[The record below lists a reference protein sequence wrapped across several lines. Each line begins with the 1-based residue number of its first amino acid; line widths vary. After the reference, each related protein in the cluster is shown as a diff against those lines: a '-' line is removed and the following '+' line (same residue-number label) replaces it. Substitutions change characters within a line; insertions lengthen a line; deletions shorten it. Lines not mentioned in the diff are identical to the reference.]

1 MPYSIDAAFDAAEL
15 SGVQL
20 PTHTAPVATPPV
32 ARALPQRGR
41 RAEGEGPARV
51 WIAALILGVLMFP
64 FLWLVHL
71 AFKPAAELFDDAL
84 LFTPTL
90 DGFRSLLQGNFLKSF
105 WNSLAVSTLSTALSL
120 LIGVP
125 AAYALTRWRFRGR
138 NSVALWI
145 LVTRMAPPIAF
156 TIPFF
161 LAFRWLGL
169 QDTILGL
176 ALVYLTFNLAIVIW
190 LMQTFFEAVPP
201 ALEEAAYIDGCG
213 VWQAFWR
220 ITLPLSAPG
229 LAATAVLCFIFS
241 WNDFFYALILTRTQA
256 LTAPVAIVNFLQYEG
271 WEWTKIAAAGTLV
284 MLPVVIFTVL
294 VRRYLVRGLTAGGVK
309 D

>member
-1 MPYSIDAAFDAAEL
+1 MANDTTAGRVPQAWPAEAAA
-15 SGVQL
+15 SRQ
-20 PTHTAPVATPPV
+20 PPWLQRH
-32 ARALPQRGR
+32 ARALV
-41 RAEGEGPARV
+41 A
-51 WIAALILGVLMFP
+51 VLLLFVVLLP
-64 FLWLVHL
+64 FLWLVQL
-71 AFKPAAELFDDAL
+71 AFRPANEVFDDAL

-90 DGFRSLLQGNFLKSF
+90 EAFRALLQGNFLKSF
-105 WNSLAVSTLSTALSL
+105 GNSLLTSTLSTALSM

-125 AAYALTRWRFRGR
+125 AAYVLTRWRFRAR
-138 NSVALWI
+138 RQVALWI

-169 QDTILGL
+169 LDTVWGL

-190 LMQTFFEAVPP
+190 LMQTFFAAVPES
-201 ALEEAAYIDGCG
+201 LEQAAYIDGCG
-213 VWQAFWR
+213 IWQAFWR

-241 WNDFFYALILTRTQA
+241 WNDFFYALILTRTHA
-256 LTAPVAIVNFLQYEG
+256 ITAPVAIVNFLQYEG

-284 MLPVVIFTVL
+284 MLPVVVFTVL
-294 VRRYLVRGLTAGGVK
+294 VRKYLVRGLTAGGVK